1 VLEVADTGVGIAPE
15 DLKHVFKRFWR
26 GEKSRSRTTGGAGIG
41 LAIVHE
47 LVRAHD
53 GRIDVESRP
62 GTGSTFR
69 VSLPALETR
78 ALHENGRPASP
89 DLQTRARP

>member
-1 VLEVADTGVGIAPE
+1 
-15 DLKHVFKRFWR
+15 
-26 GEKSRSRTTGGAGIG
+26 SRATGGAGIG

-69 VSLPALETR
+69 VSLPALDAR
-78 ALHENGRPASP
+78 AS
-89 DLQTRARP
+89 